1 MINTISYQE
10 ARDLLMRTARPADLE
25 EVPLQQAAGRILGR
39 DLTAGENVPAF
50 DKSPYDGYA
59 FRAADTAE
67 AGPDHPVT
75 LRVLEEVPAGRMPR
89 ERVTAGTAVRIMTGA
104 PIPEGADAVC
114 MFEKTDFT
122 GTRVTLFSSFR
133 SGQNVIRA
141 GEDVGK
147 GTLLARQGT
156 RIDAG
161 LCGSAA
167 AQNRTGLLC
176 YRIPRVGLLS
186 TGSELLEVGEA
197 SVPGRIYNSNRY
209 TFAAELSRMGFD
221 VRWLGTAPDSVDEIR
236 ALLEE
241 GLRTCDAVLSTGGV
255 SVGDYDV
262 TAKAMEE
269 AGAGIL
275 FRGVSMKPGMAC
287 AYGVREGKLVCGLS
301 GNPASSLIN
310 FHVIAA
316 PAFRRIAGWA
326 ADRTLPSPFPVALA
340 EGFGKPSPLP
350 RFLRGRLDLSDGG
363 TRIRLSPDQGNIVL
377 SSSIGMDMIA
387 LVPAG
392 SGRLEAGTMLEGFL
406 I

>member
-122 GTRVTLFSSFR
+122 GNRVTLFSSFR

-363 TRIRLSPDQGNIVL
+363 TRMRLSPDQGNIVL

>member
-363 TRIRLSPDQGNIVL
+363 TRMRLSPDQGNIVL

-392 SGRLEAGTMLEGFL
+392 SGRLEAGTVLEGFL
-406 I
+406 V

>member
-75 LRVLEEVPAGRMPR
+75 LRVLEEVSAGRMPR

-363 TRIRLSPDQGNIVL
+363 TRMRLSPDQGNIVL

>member
-89 ERVTAGTAVRIMTGA
+89 EKVTAGTAVRIMTGA

-363 TRIRLSPDQGNIVL
+363 TRMRLSPDQGNIVL

>member
-10 ARDLLMRTARPADLE
+10 AQDLLMRTARPADLE

-122 GTRVTLFSSFR
+122 GNRVTLFSSFR

-363 TRIRLSPDQGNIVL
+363 TRMRLSPDQGNIVL

>member
-10 ARDLLMRTARPADLE
+10 ARDLLMRTAQPADLE

-122 GTRVTLFSSFR
+122 GNRVTLFSSFR

-363 TRIRLSPDQGNIVL
+363 TRMRLSPDQGNIVL

>member
-89 ERVTAGTAVRIMTGA
+89 EKVTAGTAVRIMTGA

-255 SVGDYDV
+255 SVGDYDM

-363 TRIRLSPDQGNIVL
+363 TRMRLSPDQGNIVL

>member
-75 LRVLEEVPAGRMPR
+75 LRVLEEVSAGRMPR

-122 GTRVTLFSSFR
+122 GNRVTLFSSFR

-287 AYGVREGKLVCGLS
+287 AYGVWEGKLVCGLS

-363 TRIRLSPDQGNIVL
+363 TRMRLSPDQGNIVL

>member
-255 SVGDYDV
+255 SVGDYDM

-363 TRIRLSPDQGNIVL
+363 TRMRLSPDQGNIVL

>member
-122 GTRVTLFSSFR
+122 GNRVTLFSSFR

-241 GLRTCDAVLSTGGV
+241 G
-255 SVGDYDV
+255 
-262 TAKAMEE
+262 
-269 AGAGIL
+269 
-275 FRGVSMKPGMAC
+275 
-287 AYGVREGKLVCGLS
+287 
-301 GNPASSLIN
+301 
-310 FHVIAA
+310 
-316 PAFRRIAGWA
+316 RR
-326 ADRTLPSPFPVALA
+326 RRP
-340 EGFGKPSPLP
+340 P
-350 RFLRGRLDLSDGG
+350 R
-363 TRIRLSPDQGNIVL
+363 V
-377 SSSIGMDMIA
+377 
-387 LVPAG
+387 
-392 SGRLEAGTMLEGFL
+392 
-406 I
+406 

>member
-1 MINTISYQE
+1 MMNTISYQE

-363 TRIRLSPDQGNIVL
+363 TRMRLSPDQGNIVL

>member
-10 ARDLLMRTARPADLE
+10 AQDLLMRTARPADLE

-89 ERVTAGTAVRIMTGA
+89 EKVTAGTAVRIMTGA

-122 GTRVTLFSSFR
+122 GNRVTLFSSFR

-363 TRIRLSPDQGNIVL
+363 TRMRLSPDQGNIVL

>member
-10 ARDLLMRTARPADLE
+10 ARDLLMRTAQPADLE

-209 TFAAELSRMGFD
+209 IFAAELSRMGFD

-350 RFLRGRLDLSDGG
+350 RFLRGPLDLSDGG
-363 TRIRLSPDQGNIVL
+363 TRMRLSPDQGNIVL

>member
-10 ARDLLMRTARPADLE
+10 ARDLLMRTAQPADLE

-363 TRIRLSPDQGNIVL
+363 TRMRLSPDQGNIVL

>member
-10 ARDLLMRTARPADLE
+10 AQDLLMRTARPADLE

-89 ERVTAGTAVRIMTGA
+89 EKVTAGTAVRIMTGA

-363 TRIRLSPDQGNIVL
+363 TRMRLSPDQGNIVL

>member
-10 ARDLLMRTARPADLE
+10 ARDLLMRTAQPADLE

-209 TFAAELSRMGFD
+209 IFAAELSRMGFD

-363 TRIRLSPDQGNIVL
+363 TRMRLSPDQGNIVL

>member
-326 ADRTLPSPFPVALA
+326 ADRALPSPFPVALA

-350 RFLRGRLDLSDGG
+350 RFLRGRLDLSDGSA
-363 TRIRLSPDQGNIVL
+363 RMRLSPDQGNIVL

-392 SGRLEAGTMLEGFL
+392 SGRLEAGTVLEGFL
-406 I
+406 V

>member
-1 MINTISYQE
+1 
-10 ARDLLMRTARPADLE
+10 
-25 EVPLQQAAGRILGR
+25 
-39 DLTAGENVPAF
+39 
-50 DKSPYDGYA
+50 
-59 FRAADTAE
+59 
-67 AGPDHPVT
+67 
-75 LRVLEEVPAGRMPR
+75 
-89 ERVTAGTAVRIMTGA
+89 
-104 PIPEGADAVC
+104 
-114 MFEKTDFT
+114 
-122 GTRVTLFSSFR
+122 
-133 SGQNVIRA
+133 
-141 GEDVGK
+141 
-147 GTLLARQGT
+147 
-156 RIDAG
+156 
-161 LCGSAA
+161 
-167 AQNRTGLLC
+167 
-176 YRIPRVGLLS
+176 VGLLS

-363 TRIRLSPDQGNIVL
+363 TRMRLSPDQGNIVL

>member
-10 ARDLLMRTARPADLE
+10 ARDLLMRTAQPADLE
-25 EVPLQQAAGRILGR
+25 EVSLQQAAGRILGR

-363 TRIRLSPDQGNIVL
+363 TRMRLSPDQGNIVL

>member
-221 VRWLGTAPDSVDEIR
+221 VRWLGTAPDSVEEIR

-363 TRIRLSPDQGNIVL
+363 TRMRLSPDQGNIVL

-392 SGRLEAGTMLEGFL
+392 SGRLEAGTVLEGFL
-406 I
+406 V

>member
-75 LRVLEEVPAGRMPR
+75 LRVLEEVSAGRMPR

-122 GTRVTLFSSFR
+122 GNRVTLFSSFR

-363 TRIRLSPDQGNIVL
+363 TRMRLSPDQGNIVL

>member
-363 TRIRLSPDQGNIVL
+363 TRMRLSPDQGNIVL

>member
-1 MINTISYQE
+1 MMNTISCQE
-10 ARDLLMRTARPADLE
+10 ARDLLMRTARPAGLE

-114 MFEKTDFT
+114 MYEKTDFT

-141 GEDVGK
+141 GEDVRK

-221 VRWLGTAPDSVDEIR
+221 VRWLGTAPDSVEEIR

-310 FHVIAA
+310 FQVIAA
-316 PAFRRIAGWA
+316 PAFRRIAGWTP
-326 ADRTLPSPFPVALA
+326 DRALPSLFPVALA
-340 EGFGKPSPLP
+340 EGFGKPSPLA
-350 RFLRGRLDLSDGG
+350 RFLRGRLDLSDG
-363 TRIRLSPDQGNIVL
+363 RPRMRLSPDQGNIVL

-392 SGRLEAGTMLEGFL
+392 SGRLEAGTVLEGFL
-406 I
+406 V

>member
-10 ARDLLMRTARPADLE
+10 AQDLLMRTARPADLE

-363 TRIRLSPDQGNIVL
+363 TRMRLSPDQGNIVL

>member
-209 TFAAELSRMGFD
+209 IFAAELSRMGFD

-363 TRIRLSPDQGNIVL
+363 TRMRLSPDQGNIVL

>member
-221 VRWLGTAPDSVDEIR
+221 VRWLGTAPDSVEEIR

-363 TRIRLSPDQGNIVL
+363 TRMRLSPDQGNIVL

-392 SGRLEAGTMLEGFL
+392 SGRLEAGTVLEGFL